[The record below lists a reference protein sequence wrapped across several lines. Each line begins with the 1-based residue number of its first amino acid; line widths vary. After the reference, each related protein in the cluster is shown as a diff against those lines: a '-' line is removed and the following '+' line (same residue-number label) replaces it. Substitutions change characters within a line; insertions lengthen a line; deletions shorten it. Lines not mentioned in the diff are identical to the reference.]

1 MKCRDEDREEA
12 MNEAVKNYLLRAK
25 VTDLERLARIRTSTW
40 LDSQSE
46 LEVMMT
52 QLQELKT
59 KTVYSQEDEDQ
70 LENIE
75 NQVRVI
81 ILNNINNE

>member
-1 MKCRDEDREEA
+1 

-59 KTVYSQEDEDQ
+59 KTLYSQEDEDQ

>member
-59 KTVYSQEDEDQ
+59 KTLYSQEDEDQ

>member
-1 MKCRDEDREEA
+1 

-25 VTDLERLARIRTSTW
+25 VTDLERLTRIRTSTW

-81 ILNNINNE
+81 ILNKIKQ

>member
-1 MKCRDEDREEA
+1 
-12 MNEAVKNYLLRAK
+12 MNEAVKNYLLRAQ

>member
-25 VTDLERLARIRTSTW
+25 VTDLERLTRIRTSTW

-75 NQVRVI
+75 NQVLVI

>member
-1 MKCRDEDREEA
+1 

>member
-1 MKCRDEDREEA
+1 

-52 QLQELKT
+52 KLQELKT
-59 KTVYSQEDEDQ
+59 KTLYSQEDEDQ

>member
-1 MKCRDEDREEA
+1 
-12 MNEAVKNYLLRAK
+12 MNEAVKYYLLRAK

-59 KTVYSQEDEDQ
+59 KTLYSQEDEDQ